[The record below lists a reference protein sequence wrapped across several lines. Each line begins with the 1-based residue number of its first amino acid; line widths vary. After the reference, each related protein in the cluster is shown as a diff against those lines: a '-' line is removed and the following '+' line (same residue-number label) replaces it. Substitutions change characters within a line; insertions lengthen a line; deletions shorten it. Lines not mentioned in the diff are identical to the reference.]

1 MQTAFFI
8 ASGRQLNNERKKFMR
23 TEFMAAL
30 NQVASERGIDPSVIL
45 ESLQHAL
52 VAAYRRDYG
61 DYEDLWA
68 DVDPDTGEVK
78 IIHDSKDVTPAG
90 FGRIAAQTAK
100 QVILQR
106 IREAEKEA
114 IFTDFEKKVGTV
126 ISAMVQRKEGPNWI
140 LDIGRTVGVM
150 PPQEQVYGENYRLN
164 QRLKVYVSEIKEGP
178 RGQEIIVSRSHPNL
192 LAALFELEVP
202 EVASGAVE
210 IKAVARE
217 AGFRSKVAVASNQDG
232 VDPVGSCVG
241 QKGVRVQAI
250 TNELNGEKLDL
261 ILWSPDVE
269 RFIVGSLSPA
279 KAIDI
284 EVNNEEKTAKVTV
297 LDDQLSLA
305 IGKEGQNVRLA
316 AKLTGYRIDI
326 AGETEAAEPAAS
338 ADPEGLTDEA
348 ATPAEDA
355 STLLSES
362 EEEKAEVA
370 TAEEAAEVVESQKE
384 AEKDAVAEVAEVE
397 KTVEEVDALAADIE
411 GATDAETEAEAEK

>member
-1 MQTAFFI
+1 
-8 ASGRQLNNERKKFMR
+8 MR

-411 GATDAETEAEAEK
+411 GATDAEAEAEAEK

>member
-1 MQTAFFI
+1 
-8 ASGRQLNNERKKFMR
+8 
-23 TEFMAAL
+23 MAAM
-30 NQVASERGIDPSVIL
+30 NQVASERGIDVSIIL
-45 ESLQHAL
+45 ETLQHAL
-52 VAAYRRDYG
+52 VAAYKKDYG
-61 DYEDLWA
+61 EVGEEEELWA
-68 DVDPDTGEVK
+68 DIDPDTGEVK
-78 IIHDSKDVTPAG
+78 IMHEGKDVTPAG

-114 IFTDFEKKVGTV
+114 IMIDFEKKVGTV
-126 ISAMVQRKEGPNWI
+126 ISAMVQRKEVPNWI

-178 RGQEIIVSRSHPNL
+178 RGQEIILSRSHPNL

-202 EVASGAVE
+202 EVASGSVE
-210 IKAVARE
+210 IKGIARE
-217 AGFRSKVAVASNQDG
+217 AGFRSKVAVSSNQDG

-250 TNELNGEKLDL
+250 TNELGGEKLDL
-261 ILWSPDVE
+261 ILWSPDTE
-269 RFIVGSLSPA
+269 RFIVASLSPA

-284 EVNNEEKTAKVTV
+284 EVDSEEKTAKVTV

-326 AGETEAAEPAAS
+326 AGETIGVEPAA
-338 ADPEGLTDEA
+338 
-348 ATPAEDA
+348 A
-355 STLLSES
+355 SGGEVLQEVEVSPDSEIDS
-362 EEEKAEVA
+362 A
-370 TAEEAAEVVESQKE
+370 TAEEATETVQSQKE
-384 AEKDAVAEVAEVE
+384 AGAPEEVAEIKAE
-397 KTVEEVDALAADIE
+397 MAEEVEEVAEAIE
-411 GATDAETEAEAEK
+411 SVEAEAESSDGDAEAKPKKKTSKKAAK

>member
-1 MQTAFFI
+1 
-8 ASGRQLNNERKKFMR
+8 MR
-23 TEFMAAL
+23 TEFMAAM
-30 NQVASERGIDPSVIL
+30 NQVASERGIDVSIIL

-52 VAAYRRDYG
+52 VAAYKKDYG
-61 DYEDLWA
+61 EVGEEEELWA
-68 DVDPDTGEVK
+68 DIDPDTGEVK
-78 IIHDSKDVTPAG
+78 IIHDGKDVTPAG

-114 IFTDFEKKVGTV
+114 IMADFEKKVGTV
-126 ISAMVQRKEGPNWI
+126 ISAMVQRKEGPNWM
-140 LDIGRTVGVM
+140 LDIGRTIGVM

-178 RGQEIIVSRSHPNL
+178 RGQEIILSRSHPNL

-202 EVASGAVE
+202 EVASGSVE
-210 IKAVARE
+210 IKGIARE

-250 TNELNGEKLDL
+250 TNELGGEKLDL
-261 ILWSPDVE
+261 ILWSPDIE
-269 RFIVGSLSPA
+269 RFIVASLSPA

-284 EVNNEEKTAKVTV
+284 EVNSEEKTAKVTV

-326 AGETEAAEPAAS
+326 AGETAGVEPAADSGGEVLQEVEASPDSEIAS
-338 ADPEGLTDEA
+338 ATAQEAAATVEAQKEAGEPEDVTEVATDVAEEAEAVAEAVEA
-348 ATPAEDA
+348 AT
-355 STLLSES
+355 TG
-362 EEEKAEVA
+362 EEEA
-370 TAEEAAEVVESQKE
+370 
-384 AEKDAVAEVAEVE
+384 
-397 KTVEEVDALAADIE
+397 
-411 GATDAETEAEAEK
+411 DAEAKPKKKSPKKAAASK